1 MLQVV
6 KMKKAKQLLST
17 TRMETRITMPTK
29 DGRLSILIKLEPSE
43 LRDST
48 RNSVSISID
57 HSILDQDFHSR
68 ELLNATVPTMS
79 GSRDGERML
88 LLNNGTS
95 MRSQRPSRTTTGRA
109 THSISNPMVD
119 QPMSDAQLPTQD
131 GGKCSDTKVLQ
142 SSMKEERSWKFKE
155 TLIKRTET
163 SVSTSNKMD
172 SGNNG
177 TLSMLTNGRENQE
190 KESSMKTS
198 V

>member
-1 MLQVV
+1 MLLVV

-29 DGRLSILIKLEPSE
+29 DGRLFILTRPQPSE

-48 RNSVSISID
+48 RNSASISTD

-119 QPMSDAQLPTQD
+119 QPMSDAQPPTQD
-131 GGKCSDTKVLQ
+131 GGKCSDTKVPQ
-142 SSMKEERSWKFKE
+142 SSMREERSWKFKE
-155 TLIKRTET
+155 TSIKRTET
-163 SVSTSNKMD
+163 LVSTSNKMD
-172 SGNNG
+172 FGNNG
-177 TLSMLTNGRENQE
+177 T
-190 KESSMKTS
+190 
-198 V
+198 